1 MSQERVVAARS
12 GCHRAQRT
20 RDATVAAAT
29 VRVAVTLGCDP
40 DLALGPARLCRL
52 RFADVA
58 FHDDHAVL
66 DTTREGCPEQ
76 VIVMALPGDAAC
88 LVAALKSLRETRY
101 CAMRADSGSAPPT
114 TRSMRRASSSTAAPA
129 NREKCSRASAAAW
142 TV

>member
-1 MSQERVVAARS
+1 MSQERVAAART

-20 RDATVAAAT
+20 RDATVPAAT
-29 VRVAVTLGCDP
+29 VRVAVTLGYDP

-76 VIVMALPGDAAC
+76 VIVMALRGDAAC

-101 CAMRADSGSAPPT
+101 CAIRAD
-114 TRSMRRASSSTAAPA
+114 RSMHRASSSTAAPA
-129 NREKCSRASAAAW
+129 NREKCSGASAAAW